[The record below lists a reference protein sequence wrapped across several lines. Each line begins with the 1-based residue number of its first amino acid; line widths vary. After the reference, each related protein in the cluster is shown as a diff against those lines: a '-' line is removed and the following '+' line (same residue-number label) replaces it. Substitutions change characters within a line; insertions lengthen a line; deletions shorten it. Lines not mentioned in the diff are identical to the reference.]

1 MTRRAFLA
9 TLAAYNADAVR
20 LPVRLIIDQSARWRP
35 GLLNNFWSGI
45 WPEAVRDFRN
55 SGIDLHWTV
64 VVGKIEK
71 WPERH
76 PVIYDMRPGAINFI
90 VTDFLPVHWDGG
102 RGLQAVT
109 AIFRGHIVC
118 MIALRRAHGHRIPY
132 FSVNTCVHELLHV
145 LLGDVREINPGTLSR
160 QAREWRV
167 DALATRMWLF
177 QGSGEVRQAARRLTG
192 PGALLR

>member
-45 WPEAVRDFRN
+45 WPEAVR
-55 SGIDLHWTV
+55 
-64 VVGKIEK
+64 
-71 WPERH
+71 
-76 PVIYDMRPGAINFI
+76 
-90 VTDFLPVHWDGG
+90 
-102 RGLQAVT
+102 
-109 AIFRGHIVC
+109 
-118 MIALRRAHGHRIPY
+118 
-132 FSVNTCVHELLHV
+132 
-145 LLGDVREINPGTLSR
+145 EINPGTLSR